1 MEREVGETVYIMTNN
16 LNPLEGVVTDKKL
29 EGDRYK
35 YIVKFKVK
43 DESGEYE
50 TSSPWYEWSL
60 FGSEEECLQ
69 HEYDREKAYIDSAQ
83 TYLNKVK
90 EKLDKIKGKDEFNT
104 CRNCV
109 KFCPTC
115 GRCVVLSSPIKNPDK
130 IDWVDCYFYK
140 RKKD

>member
-16 LNPLEGVVTDKKL
+16 LNPLKGVVTDKKL

-43 DESGEYE
+43 DENGEYE

-60 FGSEEECLQ
+60 FSSEEECLQ
-69 HEYDREKAYIDSAQ
+69 HEYDREKAYIDVAQ

-90 EKLDKIKGKDEFNT
+90 EKLDKIKEEKHNCKNCLHYHPE
-104 CRNCV
+104 RNL
-109 KFCPTC
+109 
-115 GRCVVLSSPIKNPDK
+115 CVVHNMVLDENN
-130 IDWVDCYFYK
+130 VDGCECGYCEGK
-140 RKKD
+140 RND